1 VRKEASC
8 AAGTGAQLPLNF
20 PRFREASQVPLA
32 KEQLRANPEYA
43 QIYQEE
49 AAKSALWLQL
59 VEARQRAGLSQAE
72 VAKRMGSPK
81 PKSPALRRLATM
93 SIP

>member
-1 VRKEASC
+1 LLYSL
-8 AAGTGAQLPLNF
+8 LPNRRILILHGF
-20 PRFREASQVPLA
+20 Q
-32 KEQLRANPEYA
+32 
-43 QIYQEE
+43 QEE

-72 VAKRMGSPK
+72 VAKRKGSLK

-93 SIP
+93 PIP